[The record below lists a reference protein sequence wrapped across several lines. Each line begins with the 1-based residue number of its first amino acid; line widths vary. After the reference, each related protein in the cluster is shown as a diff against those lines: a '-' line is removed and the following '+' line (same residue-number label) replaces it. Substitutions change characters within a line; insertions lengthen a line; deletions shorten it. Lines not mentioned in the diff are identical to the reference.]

1 MSITKKGNT
10 MTVNK
15 MPLEIVV
22 NKLDNSSTKIDELE
36 DQFWEKLEQ
45 FNEDCRKLN
54 ETLQK
59 IKGENNNGNIFHQIK
74 GENNE

>member
-1 MSITKKGNT
+1 

-15 MPLEIVV
+15 MPLEVVV
-22 NKLDNSSTKIDELE
+22 NNLQHSNTKLEDLE

-54 ETLQK
+54 ETLERL
-59 IKGENNNGNIFHQIK
+59 KGKYNV
-74 GENNE
+74 

>member
-1 MSITKKGNT
+1 MSTTKKGNT

-15 MPLEIVV
+15 MPLELVV

-54 ETLQK
+54 ETLERL
-59 IKGENNNGNIFHQIK
+59 KGGNNG
-74 GENNE
+74 